1 MSTGMI
7 HGRFQPFH
15 HGHME
20 YLSRAAALCH
30 TLVVGITNPDPAVTA
45 AEPEDA
51 LRHLPESNP
60 FSYRDRYRMVRDAAA
75 EAGLDLMRIDIVP
88 FPVNDRSLWR
98 HYLPSGATQYIRIFS
113 PWGERKREL
122 LADAGFTVVDLA
134 EGEAKRDSGSQVREA
149 LRDGAEWRRLVP
161 PAVAQVIEEASEEK
175 SDERP

>member
-1 MSTGMI
+1 MI

-15 HGHME
+15 NGHME
-20 YLSRAAALCH
+20 YLSLAAELCH

-60 FSYRDRYRMVRDAAA
+60 FSYRDRYRMIRDAAA
-75 EAGLDLMRIDIVP
+75 ETGLDLTRIDIVP

-122 LADAGFTVVDLA
+122 LTAAGFTVVDLA
-134 EGEAKRDSGSQVREA
+134 EGEAKSDSGIQVREA
-149 LRDGAEWRRLVP
+149 LRDGDEWQGLVP
-161 PAVAQVIEEASEEK
+161 MAVAKVIEEVSE
-175 SDERP
+175 DGAHERP